1 MRRSLAAIGWIGWYG
16 FLEAARSR
24 LLLGTMFLVL
34 PLMVSTW
41 LLDTYRV
48 GLQVKVVKD
57 LGLNLMSGFG
67 LLIVL
72 FVSLDQII
80 PDIERRTI
88 AFVLTRVGN
97 RQVYIL
103 GRFLGVALTLAF
115 FHGVMAAFLTA
126 MLRWHDQAWFWEVPL
141 GAFVIFLKQCVL
153 VAVMLL
159 LTTFATRLVV
169 ISLSVLTYVLGHTLD
184 LFRHLADRRGLGVV
198 AGWVGEAFALLLP
211 DFSLFEL
218 KMAVVHEFPVQGT
231 AVALLALYTLCVS
244 LFYLAVGG
252 AILARRDL

>member
-1 MRRSLAAIGWIGWYG
+1 MKSFARAVGWIGWYG
-16 FLEAARSR
+16 FLEAVRSR

-41 LLDTYRV
+41 LLDVYQV

-80 PDIERRTI
+80 PDIERRSI
-88 AFVLTRVGN
+88 SFILTRVGN
-97 RQVYIL
+97 RQAYVV

-115 FHGVMAAFLTA
+115 FHGVMAGFLTA

-141 GAFVIFLKQCVL
+141 GAFVVWLKQCVL
-153 VAVMLL
+153 VAVVLF
-159 LTTFATRLVV
+159 LTTFATKIVV
-169 ISLSVLTYVLGHTLD
+169 ISLSVLTYVLGHILD
-184 LFRHLADRRGLGVV
+184 IFRMLLDRKGSPVLG
-198 AGWVGEAFALLLP
+198 WLGEAAMAVVP

-218 KMAVVHEFPVQGT
+218 KVAVIHEFPIQAS
-231 AVALLALYTLCVS
+231 AVGFLALYSLCVA
-244 LFYLAVGG
+244 LFFLAAGG
-252 AILARRDL
+252 TILARRDL